1 MPVID
6 SATDSLVVKI
16 VYDGPPMSGKTTTL
30 RALADCL
37 TTKGVETP
45 AEANG
50 RTLFFDWVEFVGG
63 DFDGRKIRCQIVSVP
78 GQPELRHR
86 RQFLLSVADAVV
98 FVADTRA
105 GYFESGLEQLNDLVS
120 HARSSAPPLG
130 VVFQANKRDDP
141 TAVDEAECRRV
152 ISELCPLP
160 FIDTVAVGG
169 SGVREAFVFA
179 VRLCLDR
186 ARALAAEGRL
196 ERRTPLQNT
205 SQELLDQ
212 MQTRER
218 GIVGSV
224 APSFLG
230 GYQSENLGELDFL
243 APERNTEPVTWVPGE
258 ERLFRP
264 SDPLP
269 SGHLWPP
276 IDGRTLLYEASHANV
291 SPIRTAAGDWWA
303 STAGWRFHSSRS
315 ALYDDENTAR
325 NHFIGWARQHAQHS
339 SLLSPGRALILA
351 DASDSTQRLWQ
362 LVRVEPSL
370 RERLLQHDLFDME
383 VSALADEVCAIAE
396 HLMVARQRIDESGL
410 PLRCSLWTIDGT
422 LTRAP
427 RFVGLM
433 PTPTGQVDPEPDG
446 ELLLTR
452 ELLPQLR
459 LLSQRSDFHDIYGA
473 FRARSQRPWATTL
486 TRMAETLLDT
496 PN

>member
-37 TTKGVETP
+37 RTNGIETP

-105 GYFESGLEQLNDLVS
+105 GYFESGLEQLADLVS
-120 HARSSAPPLG
+120 HARASAPPLG

-141 TAVDEAECRRV
+141 TAIDEAECRRV

-160 FIDTVAVGG
+160 FIDTVALGG

-186 ARALAAEGRL
+186 ARALAAEGKL
-196 ERRTPLQNT
+196 ERGTPLQNT

-212 MQTRER
+212 MQAREL
-218 GIVGSV
+218 GNVGSM
-224 APSFLG
+224 APTFSG
-230 GYQSENLGELDFL
+230 EHQSENLGELDFL
-243 APERNTEPVTWVPGE
+243 APERNAEPVPWVPGE

-276 IDGRTLLYEASHANV
+276 VDGRTLLYEASHANV

-315 ALYDDENTAR
+315 ALYENQNTAR

-339 SLLSPGRALILA
+339 SFLSPGRVLILA
-351 DASDSTQRLWQ
+351 DATDTSQRLWQ

-370 RERLLQHDLFDME
+370 RERLLQHDLHEME
-383 VSALADEVCAIAE
+383 VNALSDELCAIAE
-396 HLMVARQRIDESGL
+396 HLMLARQRISELGL
-410 PLRCSLWTIDGT
+410 PVRCSLWTIDGT
-422 LTRAP
+422 VTSLP

-433 PTPTGQVDPEPDG
+433 PSPNGSVDPEPEGDV
-446 ELLLTR
+446 LLTR

-459 LLSQRSDFHDIYGA
+459 QLSQRPDFGDVYGA
-473 FRARSQRPWATTL
+473 LRARSAHPWAASL
-486 TRMAETLLDT
+486 ARMAEALLDT
-496 PN
+496 VN